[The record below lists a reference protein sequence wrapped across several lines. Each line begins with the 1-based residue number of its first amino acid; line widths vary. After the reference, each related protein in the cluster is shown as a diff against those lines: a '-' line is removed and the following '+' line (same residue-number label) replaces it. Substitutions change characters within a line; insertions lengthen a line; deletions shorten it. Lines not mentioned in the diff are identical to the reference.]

1 MNKDYFNSGWKS
13 RLIGMAAFSVLA
25 FPVQAAMG
33 LSPTT
38 DVVTSTQQQGSVKVT
53 GHVKD
58 ATGEPVMSATVKVA
72 GTSNGVVTDMDGNF
86 TISVPKGAKLQI
98 SSIGYT
104 TQTVSVGNGGELDI
118 VLQDDNKRLDE
129 VVAIGYGKA
138 KKGDLSA
145 AVGSVGDVDKL
156 QKRPVGSVS
165 EMLQGQIPGVSVVA
179 NGGHPGS
186 EPTITIRGMGSPNG
200 ESPLYVVDGV
210 PGAPFNLSDVTSITV
225 LKDAAS
231 AAIYGAY
238 AGSAGVILVTTKQA
252 SAGKPSVEYNG
263 VFGAST
269 ATNLPQSL
277 SWEDE
282 MRVRKAALGGNLP
295 VGWERISEDPVY
307 GHTNTDWIDTV
318 FRTGTFQRHT

>member
-1 MNKDYFNSGWKS
+1 MNKDYFNSGWKC

-38 DVVTSTQQQGSVKVT
+38 DVVTSTQQQGNVKVT

-72 GTSNGVVTDMDGNF
+72 GTGNGVVTDMDGNF

-104 TQTVSVGNGGELDI
+104 TQTVSVGNGGELNI
-118 VLQDDNKRLDE
+118 VLQDDNKLLDE

-210 PGAPFNLSDVTSITV
+210 PGAPFNLSDVPPSPCSRMPPRQPSTV
-225 LKDAAS
+225 PMPARPA
-231 AAIYGAY
+231 
-238 AGSAGVILVTTKQA
+238 
-252 SAGKPSVEYNG
+252 
-263 VFGAST
+263 
-269 ATNLPQSL
+269 
-277 SWEDE
+277 
-282 MRVRKAALGGNLP
+282 
-295 VGWERISEDPVY
+295 
-307 GHTNTDWIDTV
+307 
-318 FRTGTFQRHT
+318 